1 MPKSS
6 WGKALAATPVIMTVI
21 ATLLAGLA
29 SSEMTR
35 AQYDRAYAAQ
45 MQSKASDEWG
55 YFQAKRLRS
64 AILVN
69 TVDLMQEITVVPPLR
84 AESLVKAAQDSSFT
98 PDVQTP
104 LLKLLDSATGRQALS
119 ALVSGRLSVPPP
131 AVILDADLQ
140 TAVAAIEA
148 GRPETEIAPLAV
160 KVKRQSID
168 DALAAAADESAKF
181 DAGIKPMNALIDQL
195 NDLVAHEANLGAS
208 RQAFAA
214 ARLRLT
220 STRNEAEARLNQTIG
235 YLYELKVRQ
244 SNVSAE
250 HHHARS
256 IRFFYG
262 MLGAQAAVI
271 LATLAMASRQRNLLW
286 TVAAAAGLLA
296 VALAIYVYFCV

>member
-1 MPKSS
+1 MALKIPEELKADMPKSS

-119 ALVSGRLSVPPP
+119 AWCLGGCLFRRPP
-131 AVILDADLQ
+131 
-140 TAVAAIEA
+140 
-148 GRPETEIAPLAV
+148 
-160 KVKRQSID
+160 
-168 DALAAAADESAKF
+168 
-181 DAGIKPMNALIDQL
+181 
-195 NDLVAHEANLGAS
+195 
-208 RQAFAA
+208 
-214 ARLRLT
+214 
-220 STRNEAEARLNQTIG
+220 
-235 YLYELKVRQ
+235 
-244 SNVSAE
+244 
-250 HHHARS
+250 
-256 IRFFYG
+256 
-262 MLGAQAAVI
+262 
-271 LATLAMASRQRNLLW
+271 
-286 TVAAAAGLLA
+286 
-296 VALAIYVYFCV
+296 